1 MKLLKTM
8 LIAGFSACLI
18 GGIALGV
25 PTATAGAE
33 ETAPSSATTVP
44 QDELKQLDL
53 NGGTLTQTIKS
64 NTTATVRFNADGASD
79 YSLANATDIAF
90 RYKVTYSQ
98 VNRPNVGSGLTYV
111 RLKFKDSDTIW
122 GAAKEDLRYTFV
134 DAYTNEVRVTRISDG
149 GDNNVSGQI
158 NNDVGTDGTIYIP
171 LTHLRDGNMKAD
183 PGNRLTDTAD
193 YRNLELEYIEFTYSS
208 SRWNFAFGQ
217 AAIIRQ
223 SAGTV
228 TTDILQLTAE
238 ARNNLTLYTM
248 WQDNVALKVNGHD
261 AVKAADSDRYEVDL
275 GVMGK
280 VYIPSDKL
288 YAFDPVRLKSELAEG
303 YGITAVATSADGYE
317 ITQRT
322 EKDDNWGYDK
332 STPPKFTGRNED
344 RSSLQHGYVYEGEYF
359 FRKGS
364 HGLHPGGAN
373 DLAALGSNP
382 LDFTLEVTVSPL
394 VKADLTG
401 ENVPYVDVYYSRI
414 NSIYKDVNLL
424 YTYKHF
430 SEITSSK
437 DWRDVPDDGSDGK
450 LYFKPNEDASVVVV
464 PKAGYDFTGLKL
476 GSDELTLD
484 DATEVVRDS
493 EHGNRVTAVVYILNL
508 TENTEM
514 EILGLGEEVTVT
526 YDIAAT
532 GGSVT
537 VDNKAITETS
547 TTSNIFKTHA
557 IRVTPAK
564 GYSSTVSVILPASG
578 GGEETLIPLSPA
590 TDGVYYY
597 QVEGD
602 FTLEVTF
609 EIVNYNI
616 TYRLNN
622 GAYASGE
629 SNPATVT
636 YFDTVTLK
644 TPARDGYDFLGWRI
658 EGETGYITELKEV
671 ASDLTLIAVFGVHS
685 DPDPD
690 DNPGGDAKPD
700 DGNNGGCGGCG
711 SVLSLGAGSVVLL
724 GAALLAVKKRKNNS

>member
-33 ETAPSSATTVP
+33 EAAPSSATTVP

-53 NGGTLTQTIKS
+53 NGGTLTQASKTG
-64 NTTATVRFNADGASD
+64 NQTVRFNANGASD
-79 YSLANATDIAF
+79 YSLTNATDIAF

-98 VNRPNVGSGLTYV
+98 ANRPNVGSGLTWV

-134 DAYTNEVRVTRISDG
+134 DGYTNEVRVTRISDG
-149 GDNNVSGQI
+149 GDNAVSGQI

-193 YRNLELEYIEFTYSS
+193 YHNLELEYIEFTYSAY
-208 SRWNFAFGQ
+208 RWNFAFGQ
-217 AAIIRQ
+217 TAIIRQ

-228 TTDILQLTAE
+228 TTDILDLTAQ
-238 ARNNLTLYTM
+238 AVTTGLTLHTM
-248 WQDNVALKVNGHD
+248 WQDNVTLKVNGHT

-303 YGITAVATSADGYE
+303 YGITAVATSADGNDTAGNPIE

-322 EKDDNWGYDK
+322 EKDDHWEMAK
-332 STPPKFTGRNED
+332 SPSGRNED
-344 RSSLQHGYVYEGEYF
+344 RSALTHGYVYEGEYF

-373 DLAALGSNP
+373 DLATLGSNP

-414 NSIYKDVNLL
+414 NSMSNGTTLL
-424 YTYKHF
+424 YTYQHF
-430 SEITSSK
+430 NFITQTNK

-464 PKAGYDFTGLKL
+464 PKAGYDFTGIKL
-476 GSDELTLD
+476 GSTELSLD
-484 DATEVVRDS
+484 DATEVVRDPES
-493 EHGNRVTAVVYILNL
+493 NRVTAVIYILNV

-537 VDNKAITETS
+537 VDDKAVTEAS

-564 GYSSTVSVILPASG
+564 GYSSTVSVVLPASG
-578 GGEETLIPLSPA
+578 G
-590 TDGVYYY
+590 
-597 QVEGD
+597 
-602 FTLEVTF
+602 
-609 EIVNYNI
+609 
-616 TYRLNN
+616 
-622 GAYASGE
+622 
-629 SNPATVT
+629 
-636 YFDTVTLK
+636 
-644 TPARDGYDFLGWRI
+644 
-658 EGETGYITELKEV
+658 
-671 ASDLTLIAVFGVHS
+671 
-685 DPDPD
+685 
-690 DNPGGDAKPD
+690 
-700 DGNNGGCGGCG
+700 
-711 SVLSLGAGSVVLL
+711 
-724 GAALLAVKKRKNNS
+724 VKKRLFRFLPQRTAYTIIR